1 MVRFCIELKNM
12 DMSNTPKHPE
22 RACDTARETIYDT
35 WKRYDESDTPAIA
48 DAGDI
53 DPFTD
58 EHDIEYWISDGAEL
72 IPASPVESERFRER
86 EALLRLSYWQTQIDG
101 NALAQP
107 KGWHAIVTAVQA
119 ALGTLRARLSGRNI

>member
-1 MVRFCIELKNM
+1 M

-22 RACDTARETIYDT
+22 RACDTERETIDDT
-35 WKRYDESDTPAIA
+35 WERYDESDSPAIT
-48 DAGDI
+48 DVGEI

-58 EHDIEYWISDGAEL
+58 EHGIEYWIWDGAAL

-86 EALLRLSYWQTQIDG
+86 EALLRLSYWQTHIDG

-107 KGWHAIVTAVQA
+107 NGWRAIMTAVQV
-119 ALGTLRARLSGRNI
+119 ALGKLHARLSGRNI